1 MREMVEKVFWDG
13 IMESMKQDEA
23 NNSWVLKLT
32 EVQDEL
38 CEMSPSS
45 CRREIVQTID
55 IDIISKKLGSGP

>member
-45 CRREIVQTID
+45 WRREIVQTID
-55 IDIISKKLGSGP
+55 IDIISKKLGSSP